1 MSGSIEKTILSNL
14 LHSEQYARKVIP
26 FIKSEYFIDKTQG
39 IVADTLVN
47 FFNQYNHPPSID
59 ILTVELSK
67 RQELKNQQVFSTVEQ
82 FINELD
88 FVSNDQDW
96 LVKETEGFCKKRAM
110 TLAIL
115 DAYEIVEGNDKTR
128 SEDAIPSILQNA
140 LSVCFDPSVGHDY
153 LEDYQARLDFY
164 HREEERLPF
173 DIELLNKITAGG
185 LRKKTLNVFMGGT
198 GTGKSLVLGHIS
210 AATLMQGKNVLYI
223 SMEMSEDSIGERID
237 ANLLDIPM
245 GQLKKIDASMYES
258 KMNRLIKKTAG
269 KLIFKEYPTTSA
281 HVGHFKILIDELKT
295 KKNFYPDLIIIDY
308 LNICASSRI
317 KAGSGANSYTV
328 VKSIAE
334 EIRGLAME
342 CNVPIISATQT
353 TRSGYGSTDVDM
365 TDVSESFGL
374 AHTVDVLLALI
385 TTEELENLN
394 QLMIK
399 QLKNRYNDPN
409 YYKRFVVGI
418 DRSKMRLFDLE
429 ESAQKDIIDSGQ
441 DKDDDMPA
449 FDKSSFGKRMK
460 TAGTDFKF

>member
-26 FIKSEYFIDKTQG
+26 FIKPEYFIDKTQG

-96 LVKETEGFCKKRAM
+96 LVKETEGFCKKRAV

-353 TRSGYGSTDVDM
+353 TRCLALDTKVIKDNGESIDIKDVKVGDKIMSHSGFTEVKHVYPVDTQDVYEI
-365 TDVSESFGL
+365 TTKSGKKIICSSKHIFP
-374 AHTVDVLLALI
+374 TVDGEKNIKSGLSIGDLL
-385 TTEELENLN
+385 
-394 QLMIK
+394 
-399 QLKNRYNDPN
+399 
-409 YYKRFVVGI
+409 FV
-418 DRSKMRLFDLE
+418 K
-429 ESAQKDIIDSGQ
+429 K
-441 DKDDDMPA
+441 
-449 FDKSSFGKRMK
+449 
-460 TAGTDFKF
+460 

>member
-96 LVKETEGFCKKRAM
+96 LVKETEGFCKKRAV

-353 TRSGYGSTDVDM
+353 TRCLALDTKVIKDNGESIDIKDVKVGDKIMSHSGFTEVKHVYPVDTQDVYEI
-365 TDVSESFGL
+365 TTKSGKKIICSSKHIFP
-374 AHTVDVLLALI
+374 TVDGEKNIKSGLSIGDLL
-385 TTEELENLN
+385 
-394 QLMIK
+394 
-399 QLKNRYNDPN
+399 
-409 YYKRFVVGI
+409 FV
-418 DRSKMRLFDLE
+418 K
-429 ESAQKDIIDSGQ
+429 K
-441 DKDDDMPA
+441 
-449 FDKSSFGKRMK
+449 
-460 TAGTDFKF
+460 

>member
-96 LVKETEGFCKKRAM
+96 LVKETEGFCKKRAV

-198 GTGKSLVLGHIS
+198 GTGKSLLLGHIS

-353 TRSGYGSTDVDM
+353 TRCLALDTKVIKDNGESIDIKDVKVGDKIMSHSGFTEVKHVYPVDTQDVYEI
-365 TDVSESFGL
+365 TTKSGKKIICSSKHIFP
-374 AHTVDVLLALI
+374 TVDGEKNIKSGLSIGDLL
-385 TTEELENLN
+385 
-394 QLMIK
+394 
-399 QLKNRYNDPN
+399 
-409 YYKRFVVGI
+409 FV
-418 DRSKMRLFDLE
+418 K
-429 ESAQKDIIDSGQ
+429 K
-441 DKDDDMPA
+441 
-449 FDKSSFGKRMK
+449 
-460 TAGTDFKF
+460 

>member
-26 FIKSEYFIDKTQG
+26 FIKPEYFIDKTQG
-39 IVADTLVN
+39 VVADTLVN

-59 ILTVELSK
+59 ILTVELAK

-96 LVKETEGFCKKRAM
+96 LVKETEGFCKKRAV

-353 TRSGYGSTDVDM
+353 TRCLALDTKVIKDNGESIDIKDVKVGDKIMSHSGFTEVKHVYPVDTQDVYEI
-365 TDVSESFGL
+365 TTKSGKKIICSSKHIFP
-374 AHTVDVLLALI
+374 TVDGEKNIKSGLSIGDLL
-385 TTEELENLN
+385 
-394 QLMIK
+394 
-399 QLKNRYNDPN
+399 
-409 YYKRFVVGI
+409 FV
-418 DRSKMRLFDLE
+418 K
-429 ESAQKDIIDSGQ
+429 K
-441 DKDDDMPA
+441 
-449 FDKSSFGKRMK
+449 
-460 TAGTDFKF
+460 

>member
-1 MSGSIEKTILSNL
+1 M
-14 LHSEQYARKVIP
+14 
-26 FIKSEYFIDKTQG
+26 
-39 IVADTLVN
+39 
-47 FFNQYNHPPSID
+47 
-59 ILTVELSK
+59 
-67 RQELKNQQVFSTVEQ
+67 
-82 FINELD
+82 
-88 FVSNDQDW
+88 
-96 LVKETEGFCKKRAM
+96 
-110 TLAIL
+110 
-115 DAYEIVEGNDKTR
+115 
-128 SEDAIPSILQNA
+128 
-140 LSVCFDPSVGHDY
+140 CFDPSVGHDY

-353 TRSGYGSTDVDM
+353 TRCLALDTKVIKDNGESIDIKDVKVGDKIMSHSGFTEVKHVYPVDTQDVYEI
-365 TDVSESFGL
+365 TTKSGKKIICSSKHIFP
-374 AHTVDVLLALI
+374 TVDGEKNIKSGLSIGDLL
-385 TTEELENLN
+385 
-394 QLMIK
+394 
-399 QLKNRYNDPN
+399 
-409 YYKRFVVGI
+409 FV
-418 DRSKMRLFDLE
+418 K
-429 ESAQKDIIDSGQ
+429 K
-441 DKDDDMPA
+441 
-449 FDKSSFGKRMK
+449 
-460 TAGTDFKF
+460 

>member
-96 LVKETEGFCKKRAM
+96 LVKETEGFCKKRAV

-245 GQLKKIDASMYES
+245 GQLKKIDTSMYES

-353 TRSGYGSTDVDM
+353 TRCLALDTKVIKDNGESIDIKDVKVGDKIMSHSGFTEVKHVYPVDTQDVYEI
-365 TDVSESFGL
+365 TTKSGKKIICSSKHIFP
-374 AHTVDVLLALI
+374 TVDGEKNIKSGLSIGDLL
-385 TTEELENLN
+385 
-394 QLMIK
+394 
-399 QLKNRYNDPN
+399 
-409 YYKRFVVGI
+409 FV
-418 DRSKMRLFDLE
+418 K
-429 ESAQKDIIDSGQ
+429 K
-441 DKDDDMPA
+441 
-449 FDKSSFGKRMK
+449 
-460 TAGTDFKF
+460 

>member
-26 FIKSEYFIDKTQG
+26 FIKPEYFIDKTQG

-47 FFNQYNHPPSID
+47 FFNQYNHPPSLD

-96 LVKETEGFCKKRAM
+96 LVKETEGFCKKRAV

-353 TRSGYGSTDVDM
+353 TRCLALDTKVIKDNGESIDIKDVKVGDKIMSHSGFTEVKHVYPVDTQDVYEI
-365 TDVSESFGL
+365 TTKSGKKIICSSKHIFP
-374 AHTVDVLLALI
+374 TVDGEKNIKSGLSIGDLL
-385 TTEELENLN
+385 
-394 QLMIK
+394 
-399 QLKNRYNDPN
+399 
-409 YYKRFVVGI
+409 FV
-418 DRSKMRLFDLE
+418 K
-429 ESAQKDIIDSGQ
+429 K
-441 DKDDDMPA
+441 
-449 FDKSSFGKRMK
+449 
-460 TAGTDFKF
+460 

>member
-26 FIKSEYFIDKTQG
+26 FIKSEYFIDKIQG

-47 FFNQYNHPPSID
+47 FFNQYNHPPSHD

-96 LVKETEGFCKKRAM
+96 LVKETEGFCKKRAV

-153 LEDYQARLDFY
+153 IEDYATRFDFY
-164 HREEERLPF
+164 HRNEEKIPF
-173 DIELLNKITAGG
+173 DIELLNKITGGG
-185 LRKKTLNVFMGGT
+185 LRRKTLNVMMGGT
-198 GTGKSLVLGHIS
+198 GTGKSLTLCHFS
-210 AATLMQGKNVLYI
+210 AAALSQGKNVLYL
-223 SMEMSEDSIGERID
+223 SMEMSEESIGERID
-237 ANLLDIPM
+237 ANLLDISIGDM
-245 GQLKKIDASMYES
+245 KKVDRASYDS
-258 KMNRLIKKTAG
+258 KFHRLIKRTTG
-269 KLIFKEYPTTSA
+269 KLIIKEYPTTSA
-281 HVGHFKILIDELKT
+281 HVGHFKSLIDELKL
-295 KKNFYPDLIIIDY
+295 KKNFHPDLIVIDY
-308 LNICASSRI
+308 LNICASARI
-317 KAGSGANSYTV
+317 KAGSGANSYTI

-334 EIRGLAME
+334 EIRGLAVE
-342 CNVPIISATQT
+342 CNVPVISATQT
-353 TRSGYGSTDVDM
+353 TRSGFSNTDVDM

-374 AHTVDVLLALI
+374 AHTVDLMLALI
-385 TTEELENLN
+385 STEELENLN

-399 QLKNRYNDPN
+399 QLKNRYNDPS